1 VAPVTREGGAAIR
14 NGCVVRSRSHRT
26 GLGAAALAAW
36 VGLACAEPVA
46 PGTRVCAEILALQV
60 PGAEP
65 IEAWAG
71 AHGVALD
78 YRVPGEDAA
87 AVHRIQCQIAE
98 PEQGRA
104 AAAQRAGAP
113 VELGQAE
120 RSGGLPPE
128 AGRLRAQ
135 SVRVDGRELSEAELV
150 LVNSELLLAEI
161 RRADPGSPRSWE
173 ATLRGLRGGAA
184 RIEATL
190 SRLTREALS
199 SLDAWWRRPP

>member
-1 VAPVTREGGAAIR
+1 VAPVTREGAAAIR
-14 NGCVVRSRSHRT
+14 SGCVVRSRSHRT

-87 AVHRIQCQIAE
+87 AIHRIQCQIAE
-98 PEQGRA
+98 PEQGRAAAAQRGEAERSAGPREGGRA

-120 RSGGLPPE
+120 RS
-128 AGRLRAQ
+128 A
-135 SVRVDGRELSEAELV
+135 
-150 LVNSELLLAEI
+150 
-161 RRADPGSPRSWE
+161 
-173 ATLRGLRGGAA
+173 GAA
-184 RIEATL
+184 EQGGEGAGERSAPERA
-190 SRLTREALS
+190 SPAGDGQGRTR
-199 SLDAWWRRPP
+199 